1 MNSICRLSISSCRT
15 SSSFKLPASVLDELT
30 EDASSSTT
38 TARSPRMISAWS
50 VTPDVADR
58 GARMCFNDEDAILS
72 VPTPDLITST
82 SSRGPGWAEAVQKME
97 LSTHEARASKTS
109 SNFNHPRA
117 RVTRSPPIASVPTP
131 ELVVRCSDWTAAA
144 SPAHAQK
151 RAALA
156 ASSTTTARSPR
167 MISAWSVTPDVAD
180 RGARMCFNDE
190 DAILSVPTP
199 DLITSTSSRGPG
211 WAEAVQKMELSTHE
225 ARASK
230 TSSNFNHPRA
240 RVTRSPPIASVP
252 TPELVVRCSD
262 WTAAAPPAHAQK
274 RAALAA
280 EERAVKPLATAAA
293 RQQFVR
299 RNRRCGGPVAAS
311 GASTY
316 SSYSYSSSDDSSSS
330 SSPSSSGG
338 SERASSLRH
347 MRQWAGRAG
356 KHEERT
362 ARNARKCHYQ
372 DADDAILDVETP
384 EVEWR
389 NIGVAAAAERDT
401 YLEHASAAR
410 AAYNGAYP
418 PQPPPPSVLRGGL
431 AAAATVGDGHSAAAA
446 WQAGTGAPALDA
458 QLQQLEASLLG
469 ELRALS
475 AKLDATLLVAP
486 SSTTTASAQRWPPR
500 NEVGAVASVTEDGAT
515 DGASAAAALAR
526 EDLIVRVEASV
537 RGEVREISAKL
548 EALLDITRQLRPPP
562 PPAFSGGDSGG
573 GGVSPLPFFTNPSI
587 HMA

>member
-15 SSSFKLPASVLDELT
+15 SSSFKLPVSVLDELT

-38 TARSPRMISAWS
+38 TALSPRMISAWA

-58 GARMCFNDEDAILS
+58 GARMCFTDEDAILS
-72 VPTPDLITST
+72 VPTPDFITST

-117 RVTRSPPIASVPTP
+117 RVTGSPPIASVPTP
-131 ELVVRCSDWTAAA
+131 ELVVRCSDWT
-144 SPAHAQK
+144 
-151 RAALA
+151 
-156 ASSTTTARSPR
+156 T
-167 MISAWSVTPDVAD
+167 
-180 RGARMCFNDE
+180 
-190 DAILSVPTP
+190 
-199 DLITSTSSRGPG
+199 
-211 WAEAVQKMELSTHE
+211 
-225 ARASK
+225 
-230 TSSNFNHPRA
+230 
-240 RVTRSPPIASVP
+240 
-252 TPELVVRCSD
+252 
-262 WTAAAPPAHAQK
+262 AAPPAHAQK

-280 EERAVKPLATAAA
+280 EERAVTPFATAAA
-293 RQQFVR
+293 RQQFV

-347 MRQWAGRAG
+347 MRQWAGGAG

-372 DADDAILDVETP
+372 DADDAILDIETP

-389 NIGVAAAAERDT
+389 NIFVAAAAKRDT

-410 AAYNGAYP
+410 AASNGACL
-418 PQPPPPSVLRGGL
+418 PPPPPPGVPRGGL
-431 AAAATVGDGHSAAAA
+431 AAAATVGDGRSAAAA

-475 AKLDATLLVAP
+475 AKLDATLLVVP
-486 SSTTTASAQRWPPR
+486 SSTTTASARRWLPR
-500 NEVGAVASVTEDGAT
+500 NEAGAVASVTEDGAT

-548 EALLDITRQLRPPP
+548 DALLNITRQLRPPP
-562 PPAFSGGDSGG
+562 PPASPGDAKID
-573 GGVSPLPFFTNPSI
+573 PSI
-587 HMA
+587 YMA